1 MVTPFGIYKDD
12 SSPITKIYFAD
23 NISTAHQGLI
33 DRFNKEYAGQIE
45 VVPIHLPFSKFST
58 NERKE
63 LLARSLRS
71 KSNRIDVF
79 AVDLIWVPRF
89 ARWSFPLDSY
99 FSEKKLDQLIKPA
112 IKSCYYDDN
121 LFAVP
126 FYIDV
131 SLMYYRKDII
141 QSLADGVEVEK
152 KIKRSIS
159 WEQFINLSHRFRD
172 KENNFYLFAAD
183 SYEGLICSFVEGLAN
198 QNSQLYDNNTIQ
210 LNTPE
215 SYKTL
220 QHLVDLVHK
229 YKATPPVVTEY
240 DEFQCYKYA
249 LKNNSV
255 FFRGWPGLLTHY
267 DPEEFELDSFESID
281 IAPLPHFGNSK
292 PAMVFGGWNLMISKF
307 STKIDGAIKFIDFI
321 MREENQKIFF
331 ELGGYLPTL
340 DKIYND
346 TTYLSQNPELRFY
359 NELFQYGV
367 HRPHLV
373 NYTKISDELSQF
385 LNAAIKKQLTVKEAL
400 EKASEKINKQQS
412 VVK

>member
-1 MVTPFGIYKDD
+1 MNNSPKSIKILIGFAILVVLALIIYMITPLGIYNNSVKQA
-12 SSPITKIYFAD
+12 TKIYFAD
-23 NISTAHQGLI
+23 NISPAHQELI
-33 DRFNKEYAGQIE
+33 SRFNNEYEGQIE

-89 ARWSFPLDSY
+89 ARWSYPLDSY
-99 FSEKKLDQLIKPA
+99 FSEKKLNQLIKPA
-112 IKSCYYDDN
+112 ITSCYYDGN
-121 LFAVP
+121 LFAAP
-126 FYIDV
+126 FYIDI

-141 QSLADGVEVEK
+141 QSLPDSDEIER
-152 KIKRSIS
+152 KIRESIS
-159 WEQFINLSHRFRD
+159 WEDFINLSHRFKD

-183 SYEGLICSFVEGLAN
+183 SYEGLICSFVEGLVN
-198 QNSQLYDNNTIQ
+198 QKSQLYDNNRIQ

-215 SYKTL
+215 ARKTL

-229 YKATPPVVTEY
+229 YEITPQVVTEY

-267 DPEEFELDSFESID
+267 DPKEFGLNSFESVD
-281 IAPLPHFGNSK
+281 IAPLPHFGNSE

-307 STKIDGAIKFIDFI
+307 STKIEEAVKFINFI
-321 MREENQKIFF
+321 LREENQKIFF
-331 ELGGYLPTL
+331 ELGGYLPRL
-340 DKIYND
+340 NKIYND
-346 TTYLSQNPELRFY
+346 STYLSQNPELRFY
-359 NELFQYGV
+359 NVLFRYGI

-373 NYTKISDELSQF
+373 NYTKISNYS
-385 LNAAIKKQLTVKEAL
+385 AH
-400 EKASEKINKQQS
+400 EKH
-412 VVK
+412 